1 MSDAGDVKDT
11 GPGPGNRLGLSL
23 LFRIYRAGIAILVG
37 AIIMNVAA
45 GALGLA
51 TWYTFLTAASRN
63 TVAAVRSLRALDWLF
78 LLIIYPGL
86 LGACAYPVLR
96 T

>member
-1 MSDAGDVKDT
+1 MSHEGDLKDT
-11 GPGPGNRLGLSL
+11 GPGPDNRPGPSL

-51 TWYTFLTAASRN
+51 TWYTFLTAAGRGAA
-63 TVAAVRSLRALDWLF
+63 AAVRSLRAVDWLF